1 MVSQNNDGN
10 YYEIAV
16 DTAKEGAEV
25 WSLNDWFKARVGD
38 EGTPLVM
45 RFYTQ
50 GQLNSFDGH
59 QKPIIQ
65 GNVGAYSFDDQ
76 KQIVMA
82 ADAKVVSWTGDASD
96 VLPGGRVCYHFPQQ
110 MFPTEGAFYGFV
122 GYVDESNG
130 RRLTGVNVW
139 FRVLGGVAQMGK
151 ACDYYINDLDIA
163 LANAKEKMRQQAAHL
178 DDVLADAN
186 DKVQQQTNDF
196 GVTLQRA
203 LQDLHDK
210 YKQEAQA
217 NADASTTT
225 RAALLKLADAVGAIQ
240 AQIDAG
246 NVVTRIKH
254 DNDIALL
261 NDQVAKMMDQAETI
275 VAEKVSQ
282 LDNGVHAYPTADAIK
297 AAYPEGAQGLF
308 VAVDTGHQWYY
319 INSNWVDGGAY
330 QAAGIDD
337 AIATRITAATEQTKH
352 GFDKELD
359 RETADRTAGDQQL
372 RSDLDGLKTIE
383 NAVELKDIDLLDDDG
398 NPLTDQDGQH
408 IAVQNYLPKTD
419 MIGNQKGLPIDSSLV
434 GDTFLSNLTKYG
446 LPVLYLDDDRVFGL
460 QAKKDKLSDVPYHW
474 VNAPGNLKGEGLI
487 KKLKVQGNSSASFPK
502 KSYKFTL
509 DNPGTAKRGWVS
521 SDEYAIKAYW
531 MDFSHLRDIGVAH
544 LWAQMRRDR
553 ITAEDNVMVSDDGAL
568 SDQSGNALA
577 VETDPSLTA
586 GTTFGAIDGFPIF
599 VVIDGKYNGF
609 YDLIIPKSPEMA
621 KMPDRD
627 STTHRAIIC
636 AEGGDICGFMQKPAL
651 NDDGT
656 LDDGNGWSIEFV
668 QDENDQKWIGDAVKK
683 LYDVIS
689 ADYANADDFTA
700 AVSPYVDLDS
710 AIDLW
715 LLALATQSTDEIM
728 HNFLLQTYDG
738 KKWYFAPYDNDI
750 TFGFDDWQGTK
761 VRKANF
767 SMIPWMEAH
776 QKLWA
781 QLTKHYGDQI
791 KARWTALRSPQG
803 ALSEFNVWY
812 VINTLAMALPAGVYD
827 AESKRWPAIPGTAVK
842 DANQIITYYNMWIK
856 TQDDVIAKH

>member
-1 MVSQNNDGN
+1 MVSQNNNGN

-38 EGTPLVM
+38 DGTPLVM

-50 GQLNSFDGH
+50 GQLNSFDGR

-65 GNVGAYSFDDQ
+65 GNVGAYSFDEN

-82 ADAKVVSWTGDASD
+82 ADAKVVSWTGDPSD
-96 VLPGGRVCYHFPQQ
+96 MLPGGRVCYHFPQQ

-151 ACDYYINDLDIA
+151 ACDFYISDLDTA
-163 LANAKEKMRQQAAHL
+163 LANAKEKMRQQAKNL
-178 DDVLADAN
+178 DDALADAN
-186 DKVQQQTNDF
+186 AKMQQQTDNFDIA
-196 GVTLQRA
+196 LKNA
-203 LQDLHDK
+203 LQDLRIQYQQD
-210 YKQEAQA
+210 AQA
-217 NADASTTT
+217 SANASADA
-225 RAALLKLADAVGAIQ
+225 RAGLQKLADTVGAIQ

-246 NVVTRIKH
+246 DVVTRTKH
-254 DNDIALL
+254 DNDIAAL
-261 NDQVAKMMDQAETI
+261 NDQVAKAMDQAENI

-282 LDNGVHAYPTADAIK
+282 LDNSVHAYPNADAIK
-297 AAYPEGAQGLF
+297 TAYPQGAQGLF

-319 INSNWVDGGAY
+319 INSNWVDGGPY
-330 QAAGIDD
+330 QAAGVDD
-337 AIATRITAATEQTKH
+337 AIATRITAVTEQTKH

-359 RETADRTAGDQQL
+359 RETADRIAGDQQL
-372 RSDLDGLKTIE
+372 RSDLDGLAATK
-383 NAVELKDIDLLDDDG
+383 NAVELKEIDLLDNDG
-398 NPLTDQDGQH
+398 NPLTDQDGH
-408 IAVQNYLPKTD
+408 RVAVQNYLPKTD

-434 GDTFLSNLTKYG
+434 GDTFLSSLTKYG
-446 LPVLYLDDDRVFGL
+446 LPVLYLDDDRVYDL
-460 QAKKDKLSDVPYHW
+460 QTKKDKLSDVPYHW
-474 VNAPGNLKGEGLI
+474 VNAPGSLKGEGLL
-487 KKLKVQGNSSASFPK
+487 KKLKVQGNSSSTFPK
-502 KSYKFTL
+502 KSYKLTF
-509 DNPGTAKRGWVS
+509 DNPGTAKEGWVS

-531 MDFSHLRDIGVAH
+531 MDSSHLRDIGVSH

-553 ITAEDNVMVSDDGAL
+553 ITAENNVLVSDDGAL

-586 GTTFGAIDGFPIF
+586 GTTFGTIDGFPIF

-627 STTHRAIIC
+627 SQTHRAIIS
-636 AEGGDICGFMQKPAL
+636 AENGDIPAFLQAPAL

-668 QDENDQKWIGDAVKK
+668 QDEDDQKWIGDAVKK

-715 LLALATQSTDEIM
+715 LLVLATQSTDEVM

-738 KKWYFAPYDNDI
+738 KKWYFAPYDNDL

-761 VRKANF
+761 VQKADS
-767 SMIPWMEAH
+767 SMPWWMQAH
-776 QKLWA
+776 QKLWV
-781 QLTKHYGDQI
+781 QLTKHCGDKI
-791 KARWTALRSPQG
+791 KARWNALRGPQG
-803 ALSEFNVWY
+803 VLSELNIWY
-812 VINTLAMALPAGVYD
+812 VINTLAMALPAGVYE
-827 AESKRWPAIPGTAVK
+827 AESKRWPAMPGTAAK
-842 DANQIITYYNMWIK
+842 DASQIITYYNLWIQK
-856 TQDDVIAKH
+856 QDDIIAKY